1 MEADTGIN
9 KKKKQIILLQD
20 YESITRTTKYKEF
33 NGVMKAYLFE
43 NEIVVLKI

>member
-1 MEADTGIN
+1 MEADAGIN

-20 YESITRTTKYKEF
+20 YEKLCTTTKHKEL

-43 NEIVVLKI
+43 NKIVVLKM

>member
-20 YESITRTTKYKEF
+20 YESITRTAKYKEF
-33 NGVMKAYLFE
+33 NRVMKAYLFE
-43 NEIVVLKI
+43 NKIVVFKI